1 MRCEAAGPGGP
12 GPGPPPAPG
21 GRRVLAVVG
30 DALLRAFLTAALEDA
45 GYAVT
50 AAADATAG
58 VAAAGAA
65 PPAVVL
71 LDLDVDRP
79 AGDGA
84 AFAAWWRR
92 QPQPR
97 SPLLLLSARSVAA
110 TVAAAEAVG
119 AAGFL
124 RLPFALDDL
133 LALDA
138 QG

>member
-1 MRCEAAGPGGP
+1 
-12 GPGPPPAPG
+12 
-21 GRRVLAVVG
+21 VLTVVG

-50 AAADATAG
+50 AAADAVAG

-65 PPAVVL
+65 PPAVIL

-79 AGDGA
+79 AADGA
-84 AFAAWWRR
+84 GFAAWYRR
-92 QPQPR
+92 QPEPR
-97 SPLLLLSARSVAA
+97 APLLLLSTRSVAA
-110 TVAAAEAVG
+110 TVAATEAAG

-133 LALDA
+133 LALVA